1 MRGLGAFVLAL
12 WLVASVGAAR
22 AQDIATLIAGRVT
35 LAGDSTLIAD
45 GAVEVL
51 YQGRRLRASRI
62 TYDGTTDRLLI
73 EGPIV
78 LSDEG
83 GSFILASQADLAA
96 DLSEGVLTSARLVL
110 NQQLQLAAAQ
120 MRRVG
125 GRYTQLSDTVA
136 SSCQVCAAHPVP
148 LWEIRARRVVH
159 DQLAQQLYFDQ
170 AQMRV
175 AGVPVFYLPHLRMPD
190 PTLDRATGFLRPSL
204 RTTSGLGSGVK
215 LPYFIAIGSSRDL
228 TLTPYLTTGNGRTLE
243 ARYRQAF
250 RTGRVEVNGALS
262 YDDLLP
268 GQARGYLL
276 AEGAFDLPRGF
287 DLRFHL
293 ETVSDPAYLLDYGI
307 SQQDRIDSRIEIS
320 RARRNEYISGRLI
333 EFQSIRAGE
342 DNATLPSLVGDMTFH
357 RRFSGGPLGGEAG
370 LQLQTHSHYRSS
382 TDPLD
387 TNGDGVADGRDLG
400 RVSARLDW
408 RRTFVLPGGVLGA
421 MQAQTAGD
429 IYTIRQDAIYQG
441 TTTRFDGAAAV
452 ELRWPWVASGRG
464 GASHVIEPVVQLVA
478 SPKSGAALP
487 NEDSALVEFDEG
499 NLFSLNRFAGSD
511 AYESG
516 VRANLGASWTRVD
529 PQGWSLGVTLGRVL
543 RTTDPGQ
550 FGPASG
556 LAGVH
561 SDWLAAGQLTLAN
574 QMVLTN
580 RLLFNDFL
588 DITKG
593 ELRLDVN
600 RAHYGLG
607 SSYVWM
613 IADTSE
619 NRPADTSELYLDGHV
634 SLTPNWT
641 GKTTTRYDLVAH
653 HASDAGIGLTF
664 SNECLTLDLSLS
676 RRFTSSTNVDPT
688 TDFGLAVNLLGF
700 GSGTASGPA
709 RTCRR

>member
-62 TYDGTTDRLLI
+62 TYDATTDRLLI

-78 LSDEG
+78 LSDPT

-276 AEGAFDLPRGF
+276 A
-287 DLRFHL
+287 
-293 ETVSDPAYLLDYGI
+293 
-307 SQQDRIDSRIEIS
+307 
-320 RARRNEYISGRLI
+320 
-333 EFQSIRAGE
+333 
-342 DNATLPSLVGDMTFH
+342 
-357 RRFSGGPLGGEAG
+357 
-370 LQLQTHSHYRSS
+370 
-382 TDPLD
+382 
-387 TNGDGVADGRDLG
+387 
-400 RVSARLDW
+400 
-408 RRTFVLPGGVLGA
+408 
-421 MQAQTAGD
+421 
-429 IYTIRQDAIYQG
+429 
-441 TTTRFDGAAAV
+441 
-452 ELRWPWVASGRG
+452 
-464 GASHVIEPVVQLVA
+464 
-478 SPKSGAALP
+478 
-487 NEDSALVEFDEG
+487 
-499 NLFSLNRFAGSD
+499 
-511 AYESG
+511 
-516 VRANLGASWTRVD
+516 
-529 PQGWSLGVTLGRVL
+529 
-543 RTTDPGQ
+543 
-550 FGPASG
+550 
-556 LAGVH
+556 
-561 SDWLAAGQLTLAN
+561 
-574 QMVLTN
+574 
-580 RLLFNDFL
+580 
-588 DITKG
+588 
-593 ELRLDVN
+593 
-600 RAHYGLG
+600 
-607 SSYVWM
+607 
-613 IADTSE
+613 
-619 NRPADTSELYLDGHV
+619 
-634 SLTPNWT
+634 
-641 GKTTTRYDLVAH
+641 
-653 HASDAGIGLTF
+653 
-664 SNECLTLDLSLS
+664 
-676 RRFTSSTNVDPT
+676 
-688 TDFGLAVNLLGF
+688 
-700 GSGTASGPA
+700 
-709 RTCRR
+709 